1 MKNSKSIWT
10 AEALLELGRGYQ
22 AAAVFGAAAD
32 LNLFRLV
39 SQRAHTAIEISSK
52 LQSKLRGV
60 EILLDALAAL
70 GLLAK
75 KSGHYSLASGLA
87 AYLTDEGSQSV
98 LGMARHQ
105 ANCLRNWAQL
115 GMVVKTGRPAPKLP
129 SVRGIKGDQESFIT
143 AMHNI
148 SVIQADEVIRA
159 IQPLRFQHL
168 LDIGGA
174 SGTWTMAFL
183 KTCPTGLATLFDL
196 PHVIPM
202 ARKQLTAS
210 KMQKRVKLVAG
221 DFMCDPLPQ
230 GADLAWVSAIVHQN
244 SRAQNRSLFANVF
257 QALISGGRI
266 AIRDI
271 IMEESHTSPPAGALF
286 AINMLVA
293 TPGGGTF
300 TFGELKEDLAKA
312 GFIQARVARSDVA
325 MNGIVVATKP

>member
-1 MKNSKSIWT
+1 MKNAKPIWT

-32 LNLFRLV
+32 LNIFHLV
-39 SQRAHTAIEISSK
+39 SQRAHSAMEISRK

-70 GLLAK
+70 GLLVK
-75 KSGHYSLASGLA
+75 KSGRYSLASGLA
-87 AYLTDEGSQSV
+87 AYLTDKGSQSV

-105 ANCLRNWAQL
+105 ANCLRNWSQL
-115 GMVVKTGRPAPKLP
+115 AMAVKTGQPAPKLP

-221 DFMCDPLPQ
+221 DFMRDP
-230 GADLAWVSAIVHQN
+230 
-244 SRAQNRSLFANVF
+244 RAFCWC
-257 QALISGGRI
+257 
-266 AIRDI
+266 
-271 IMEESHTSPPAGALF
+271 AG
-286 AINMLVA
+286 
-293 TPGGGTF
+293 
-300 TFGELKEDLAKA
+300 
-312 GFIQARVARSDVA
+312 SC
-325 MNGIVVATKP
+325 